1 MALLDGADKIC
12 KEIDSRFKFM
22 QKQCEADHDTAQLE
36 ATQVTKLCQF
46 IVRTKLSADDGT
58 RITECI
64 RGCPSDAS
72 VESAHRLGI
81 AVSSAV
87 LEYSDDG
94 HGVTD
99 KDKGRTQQYCEFVET
114 FAVTEKDVHDMA
126 ARHGDEEFAYIRV
139 GTHA

>member
-1 MALLDGADKIC
+1 MSAQALLNRAMALLDGADKIC

-22 QKQCEADHDTAQLE
+22 QKQREAGHDTAQLE

-46 IVRTKLSADDGT
+46 IVRTKLSAGDGT

-64 RGCPSDAS
+64 RDCPSDVS
-72 VESAHRLGI
+72 VESAHSLGI
-81 AVSSAV
+81 AVANAV

-99 KDKGRTQQYCEFVET
+99 KDKGRAQ
-114 FAVTEKDVHDMA
+114 H
-126 ARHGDEEFAYIRV
+126 
-139 GTHA
+139 